1 MIFFKDLN
9 QEIIDKLESILK
21 QEVKYK
27 PRLRAQAILLSN
39 KEMAVKEI
47 TKLMNQKLETVY
59 DWFSRFKERR
69 IDGLYDKKG
78 RGRKAKIKKST
89 YQK

>member
-9 QEIIDKLESILK
+9 QEIIDKLEKVLK
-21 QEVKYK
+21 QEVKYR

-39 KEMAVKEI
+39 KGMAVKEI
-47 TKLMNQKLETVY
+47 AKAMNQKLETVY
-59 DWFSRFKERR
+59 DWFSRFKDEG

-78 RGRKAKIKKST
+78 RGRKPKIKKNT
-89 YQK
+89 

>member
-9 QEIIDKLESILK
+9 QEIIDKLEKVLK
-21 QEVKYK
+21 QEVKYR

-39 KEMAVKEI
+39 KGMAVKEI
-47 TKLMNQKLETVY
+47 AKAMNQKLETVY
-59 DWFSRFKERR
+59 DWFSRFKDEE

-78 RGRKAKIKKST
+78 RGRKPKIKKNV
-89 YQK
+89 